1 MKSVWDRLGPCKV
14 GGMETAESQRRIGLD
29 RRSQSGDGEKWKD
42 WRYSLVI
49 HSVGLLSG

>member
-29 RRSQSGDGEKWKD
+29 RRSQSGDGKNGRIGD
-42 WRYSLVI
+42 ITLVI